1 MCSRMLNGRP
11 ELYTHISSLKFITFF
26 IQLQKESEKEAN
38 REQGI
43 G

>member
-1 MCSRMLNGRP
+1 MLNGRP

-26 IQLQKESEKEAN
+26 IQLQKESEQKVN